1 MARVASRPRV
11 ARHAPDYLL
20 LTTVIVL
27 LLIGLIAV
35 YSSSYAVGY
44 LEFDDAN
51 YFIRRQAVGAAV
63 GFLALVVAMNI
74 DYRILLRLSPLL
86 MLGAL
91 ATLSAV
97 LVPGFGV
104 EAYGAESWLQ
114 VGPLPAFQ
122 PSEFAKLAVLIY
134 LAAWLAS
141 KGTIVQDFA
150 LGVVPFVGMV
160 GIVGALIMLQPDFG
174 TFMIVALITGT
185 LFFVAGARLSHVM
198 MLVATVGL
206 TAVVLVLSGGH
217 RMDRLLSFTDAESD
231 PLGVGFHTLQLLVAF
246 GSGGITGMGLGVS
259 RQKFGYVY
267 GSHTD
272 GIMAIIGEELGL
284 IGTVL
289 VILLFALL
297 LWRGWLIARRAADP
311 FGSLIA
317 TGVVAWIGF
326 QMLINVG
333 GVTRLIPFTGVPLPF
348 ISFGSTALIA
358 TMAAV
363 GVLLSVSRYAALE
376 RVQEEPSRGVLRR
389 HQPSTGGAR

>member
-1 MARVASRPRV
+1 
-11 ARHAPDYLL
+11 
-20 LTTVIVL
+20 
-27 LLIGLIAV
+27 
-35 YSSSYAVGY
+35 
-44 LEFDDAN
+44 
-51 YFIRRQAVGAAV
+51 
-63 GFLALVVAMNI
+63 
-74 DYRILLRLSPLL
+74 
-86 MLGAL
+86 
-91 ATLSAV
+91 
-97 LVPGFGV
+97 
-104 EAYGAESWLQ
+104 
-114 VGPLPAFQ
+114 
-122 PSEFAKLAVLIY
+122 
-134 LAAWLAS
+134 
-141 KGTIVQDFA
+141 
-150 LGVVPFVGMV
+150 
-160 GIVGALIMLQPDFG
+160 
-174 TFMIVALITGT
+174 
-185 LFFVAGARLSHVM
+185 
-198 MLVATVGL
+198 
-206 TAVVLVLSGGH
+206 
-217 RMDRLLSFTDAESD
+217 SD

-297 LWRGWLIARRAADP
+297 LWRGWIIARRAADP

-348 ISFGSTALIA
+348 ISFGSSALIV

-376 RVQEEPSRGVLRR
+376 RVKEEPTRGVLRR
-389 HQPSTGGAR
+389 QQTSTGGAR